1 MYHLS
6 LSSQDD
12 SDHFLGMFI
21 RSRFSQQTPYIGNDL
36 MALPQLVRK
45 NLFTCAR
52 SLGMDDD
59 DELPV
64 KSSFASLKQRVSLI
78 KLKHQADSLGLEF
91 NQETPWILKAKGH
104 LEELFSRESEDSH
117 DLVSYGSLADLIP
130 DNPSDW
136 LPYDKL
142 LANPPQAGGMQ
153 FNTKYQQLDTEEVL
167 EDDDAIDKIDTKA
180 SAQPH
185 TTQAN
190 EKLLEKSEE
199 EEYDTNQAWD
209 MLYQTVDLLKRA
221 GNEALKA
228 NLPQLATRRY
238 DKAIN
243 YCAVA
248 YLRFPIGNINFLAEH
263 RYILYKN
270 GGYEVRW
277 NGLLKTLIILRL
289 NISLVYLRPELDD
302 ARGAITQTKLALEEL
317 KPFTTEKGVVLTGKQ
332 LTRKRMDEP
341 IETYIEA
348 KTLQSKAYF
357 RLGTAQ
363 LVLCEYED
371 AVESLEQ
378 CVECTK
384 EAGKTVDAAVLRR
397 SNEARRC
404 RKMNQERQKK
414 KFKFM
419 FLSNDTDGRDE

>member
-1 MYHLS
+1 
-6 LSSQDD
+6 
-12 SDHFLGMFI
+12 
-21 RSRFSQQTPYIGNDL
+21 
-36 MALPQLVRK
+36 
-45 NLFTCAR
+45 
-52 SLGMDDD
+52 MDDD

-104 LEELFSRESEDSH
+104 LEELFNRESEDSA
-117 DLVSYGSLADLIP
+117 DLVSYGSLADLVP

-153 FNTKYQQLDTEEVL
+153 FNTEYQQLDTEEVL
-167 EDDDAIDKIDTKA
+167 EDDNAIDKIDTKA
-180 SAQPH
+180 STQPH

-190 EKLLEKSEE
+190 EKLLEKSQE

-209 MLYQTVDLLKRA
+209 ILYQTVDLLKRA
-221 GNEALKA
+221 GNEALRA
-228 NLPQLATRRY
+228 NLPQLATKRY

-263 RYILYKN
+263 KYILYKN

-277 NGLLKTLIILRL
+277 NELLKTLIILRL

-302 ARGAITQTKLALEEL
+302 ARGARTQAMLALEEL
-317 KPFTTEKGVVLTGKQ
+317 NPFTSEQGVVLTGKTF
-332 LTRKRMDEP
+332 TRKRMDEP
-341 IETYIEA
+341 IETYTEA
-348 KTLQSKAYF
+348 KMLQSKAYF

-363 LVLCEYED
+363 LVLCEYD
-371 AVESLEQ
+371 YAVESLEH

-384 EAGKTVDAAVLRR
+384 EAGKSVDATVLRKLTE
-397 SNEARRC
+397 SKRC
-404 RKMNQERQKK
+404 RKMDKERKKK

-419 FLSNDTDGRDE
+419 FSSNDTDGRDE

>member
-1 MYHLS
+1 
-6 LSSQDD
+6 
-12 SDHFLGMFI
+12 MFI

-36 MALPQLVRK
+36 MNLPQLVRK

-91 NQETPWILKAKGH
+91 NQEKPWILKAKGH
-104 LEELFSRESEDSH
+104 LEELFSRESEGIA

-142 LANPPQAGGMQ
+142 LAHPPQTGGMQ
-153 FNTKYQQLDTEEVL
+153 FNTKYQLDTEVL
-167 EDDDAIDKIDTKA
+167 EDCDTIDKIDTKA

-190 EKLLEKSEE
+190 EKLLEKSQE

-228 NLPQLATRRY
+228 NLSQLATKRY

-248 YLRFPIGNINFLAEH
+248 YLRFPIGNINFLAEQK
-263 RYILYKN
+263 YILYKN
-270 GGYEVRW
+270 GGFEVRW
-277 NGLLKTLIILRL
+277 NELLKTLIILRL
-289 NISLVYLRPELDD
+289 NIALMYLRPELDD
-302 ARGAITQTKLALEEL
+302 ARGAITQTKLALDEI
-317 KPFTTEKGVVLTGKQ
+317 KPFATKGVVLVGKQ
-332 LTRKRMDEP
+332 LTRKRLDEP
-341 IETYIEA
+341 SETYNEA
-348 KTLQSKAYF
+348 KVLQSKAYF

-363 LVLCEYED
+363 LVLCEYDD

-378 CVECTK
+378 CVESAK
-384 EAGKTVDAAVLRR
+384 QAGKSVDATVLRKL
-397 SNEARRC
+397 NEARRC
-404 RKMNQERQKK
+404 RKMNKERQKK

-419 FLSNDTDGRDE
+419 FSSNDTRG